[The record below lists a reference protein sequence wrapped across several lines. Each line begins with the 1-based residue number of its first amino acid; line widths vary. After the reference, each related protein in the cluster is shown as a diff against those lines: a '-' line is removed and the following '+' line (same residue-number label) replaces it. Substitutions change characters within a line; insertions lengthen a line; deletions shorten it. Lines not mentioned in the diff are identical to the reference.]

1 MGRKGNVA
9 SLAPGLD
16 GDEWVT
22 SGPVQLDELRGRV
35 VMLVFFSAGCEASL
49 LRLREVTAVADAARG
64 PVTVLGVHSPRLPF
78 EANAGLLR
86 SVLAQYQ
93 VAVPVLHDPELRTW
107 ERYNPE
113 GRPATFVI
121 DARGKVL
128 GAHHGIGDA
137 GLLAETVALALG
149 SLPRDRSGIPA
160 APTADALPL
169 PEGDLAFPTAVA
181 LMTGGELVVA
191 DFGHRRLLIFEL
203 SADRRQATAAAE
215 IDGLGHPQSVAV
227 DGNDALYVVEP
238 LEGTVSFLD
247 LRGRTRQLLA
257 ADLVCPTGVTLDAD
271 GSAVVADSGAD
282 KLYRIIN
289 GGGPHNI
296 RMGCIAG
303 SGLTGT
309 ADGPAGQAELA
320 QPTGLARTEAGL
332 VFCDAASSNL
342 RLLTDNG
349 KVATIT
355 GSDLTRPGLQDGPAH
370 KARLQRPSSLTVLA
384 DGTLVVADSGNSR
397 LRRLAGRRLRT
408 LGLSGLNR
416 PMGVC
421 ALPDG
426 HLAVADT
433 GNNRIVIVDPD
444 LQTAWPLA
452 LRGVLPPR
460 DLSAVEGE
468 SGVSGEACFY

>member
-1 MGRKGNVA
+1 MSGRKALVA

-22 SGPVQLDELRGRV
+22 SAPVRLDGLRGRV
-35 VMLVFFSAGCEASL
+35 VVLVFFSAGCEASL
-49 LRLREVTAVADAARG
+49 LRLREVRAVAGAARG
-64 PVTVLGVHSPRLPF
+64 PVTVIGVHSPRLPF
-78 EANAGLLR
+78 ERNGVQLR

-93 VAVPVLHDPELRTW
+93 VDMPVLHDPDLRTW
-107 ERYNPE
+107 NRYNPE
-113 GRPATFVI
+113 GWPATFVI

-149 SLPRDRSGIPA
+149 SLPRDRSEIPA
-160 APTADALPL
+160 APAAAPLPL
-169 PEGDLAFPTAVA
+169 PEGDLAFPTAVST
-181 LMTGGELVVA
+181 MTGGELVVA

-215 IDGLGHPQSVAV
+215 IDGLGHPQAVAV
-227 DGNDALYVVEP
+227 DDADAIYVVEP

-247 LRGRTRQLLA
+247 LRSRTRQLLA
-257 ADLVCPTGVTLDAD
+257 ADLVCPTSVTLDAD
-271 GSAVVADSGAD
+271 GSVVVADSGAD
-282 KLYRIIN
+282 KLYRLIN
-289 GGGPHNI
+289 GGAHNI

-309 ADGPAGQAELA
+309 ADGPSGQADLA
-320 QPTGLARTEAGL
+320 QPTGLGRTEAGL

-355 GSDLTRPGLQDGPAH
+355 GSEMGRPGLQDGPAH
-370 KARLQRPSSLTVLA
+370 KALLQRPSGLA
-384 DGTLVVADSGNSR
+384 ALDDGSLVVADTGNNR

-408 LGLSGLNR
+408 LGLSGLSR

-444 LQTAWPLA
+444 LQTAWPLT
-452 LRGVLPPR
+452 LQGVLPPR
-460 DLSAVEGE
+460 DLADTGVEPGAVL
-468 SGVSGEACFY
+468 A

>member
-1 MGRKGNVA
+1 MA

-22 SGPVQLDELRGRV
+22 SAPVRLDELRGRV
-35 VMLVFFSAGCEASL
+35 VVLVFFSAGCEASL
-49 LRLREVTAVADAARG
+49 LRLREVTAVAGAARGG
-64 PVTVLGVHSPRLPF
+64 PVTVIGLHSPRLPF
-78 EANAGLLR
+78 ERNVGTLR

-93 VAVPVLHDPELRTW
+93 VAVPVLHDPDLSTW
-107 ERYNPE
+107 NRYNPE
-113 GRPATFVI
+113 GWPATFVI

-128 GAHHGIGDA
+128 GAHHGTGDA
-137 GLLAETVALALG
+137 GLLAETVSLALG
-149 SLPRDRSGIPA
+149 SLPRDRSEVPP

-169 PEGDLAFPTAVA
+169 PDGDLAFPTAVSV
-181 LMTGGELVVA
+181 MTGGELVVA

-215 IDGLGHPQSVAV
+215 IDGLGHPQSIAV
-227 DGNDALYVVEP
+227 DGNDAIHVVEP

-247 LRGRTRQLLA
+247 LRSRTRQLLA
-257 ADLVCPTGVTLDAD
+257 ADLVCPTSVALDAD

-282 KLYRIIN
+282 KLYRLVD
-289 GGGPHNI
+289 GGPHNI

-309 ADGPAGQAELA
+309 ADGPSGQADLA

-355 GSDLTRPGLQDGPAH
+355 GSALGRAGLQDGPAH
-370 KARLQRPSSLTVLA
+370 KALLQRPSALAVLD
-384 DGTLVVADSGNSR
+384 DGSLVVADTGNNR

-460 DLSAVEGE
+460 DLTDSGTGVQNGAVF
-468 SGVSGEACFY
+468 A